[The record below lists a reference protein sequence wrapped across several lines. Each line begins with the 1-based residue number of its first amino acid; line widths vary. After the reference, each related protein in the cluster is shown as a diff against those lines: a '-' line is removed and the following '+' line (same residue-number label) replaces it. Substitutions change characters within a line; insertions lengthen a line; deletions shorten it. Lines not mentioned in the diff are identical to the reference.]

1 MTTRP
6 AMGQIDNDRET
17 EMKRLIVPPTST
29 DGMVTFVPDRLRDD
43 NKETGERDRT
53 RQTTRE
59 RERDSL
65 FDSRLSR
72 RQSINRIESS
82 LTHFH
87 QKAASRKRNIRQ
99 LERLLLGQLTEFQS
113 RQCRAGAINV
123 QPHPRSPIPTLVS
136 SPWAAFLLS
145 L

>member
-59 RERDSL
+59 RERETLSLTLDCREDSL
-65 FDSRLSR
+65 STEL
-72 RQSINRIESS
+72 
-82 LTHFH
+82 
-87 QKAASRKRNIRQ
+87 KA
-99 LERLLLGQLTEFQS
+99 
-113 RQCRAGAINV
+113 
-123 QPHPRSPIPTLVS
+123 H
-136 SPWAAFLLS
+136 
-145 L
+145 